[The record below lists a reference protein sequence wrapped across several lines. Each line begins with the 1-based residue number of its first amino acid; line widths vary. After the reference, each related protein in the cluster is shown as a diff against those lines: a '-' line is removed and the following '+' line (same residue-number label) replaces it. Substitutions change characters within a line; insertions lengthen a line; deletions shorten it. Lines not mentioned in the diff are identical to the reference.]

1 MFRSA
6 DLTRLFCSLGL
17 KSIFMYGSQAA
28 VRGGH
33 KVRVGTKFGIAAF
46 ALAVGTT
53 VLWFYFV
60 RQVNLPED
68 RTGFVVAF
76 LVAASL
82 GVLAYIKGTGWVGG
96 VPPAGAI
103 LIGAFFS
110 FTIAVS
116 SQSVESDKAIAVGDV
131 IPGFSALDDAGKRFE
146 SKDLNGHL
154 VLIKFFRAHW

>member
-17 KSIFMYGSQAA
+17 KSIFMYGSRAA

-76 LVAASL
+76 LAAASL
-82 GVLAYIKGTGWVGG
+82 GVLAYIKGTGWIGG
-96 VPPAGAI
+96 SSKYVCNAVMYAWYLSYTVNSCSLGI
-103 LIGAFFS
+103 WRQNSTFLYTFMDLTIFLCMIDIQLQYKRCNIS
-110 FTIAVS
+110 F
-116 SQSVESDKAIAVGDV
+116 
-131 IPGFSALDDAGKRFE
+131 
-146 SKDLNGHL
+146 
-154 VLIKFFRAHW
+154 

>member
-1 MFRSA
+1 
-6 DLTRLFCSLGL
+6 
-17 KSIFMYGSQAA
+17 MYGSRAA

-82 GVLAYIKGTGWVGG
+82 GVLAYIKGTGWIGG

-103 LIGAFFS
+103 LIGVFFS

-131 IPGFSALDDAGKRFE
+131 IPTFSALDDAGERFE